1 MENYSDLLSNK
12 KNIDC
17 TGIDFSERAVNL
29 TKDKGINA
37 EVFDIFKDDYKIL
50 GDFDYIT
57 MFEVLEH
64 IPNAEEAMFRIKD
77 AFKSKIAFFQYQTQ
91 AHYMIELDC

>member
-1 MENYSDLLSNK
+1 
-12 KNIDC
+12 
-17 TGIDFSERAVNL
+17 
-29 TKDKGINA
+29 
-37 EVFDIFKDDYKIL
+37 
-50 GDFDYIT
+50 